1 MYKYET
7 HLHTFPVSGC
17 AIASPEETV
26 KCYKELGYDGIFI
39 TNHFPDV
46 DNSDRTYEEKVNF
59 YFSDYEKALELSKT
73 VGIKVFCGVETT
85 YGGTDFLVYGLDK
98 KWFLSHPEIM
108 NMKQSDKIKLMRDSG
123 ALVIQAHPFR
133 EAWYIDHIRLFPRQ
147 VDGVEIINVNRPEEE
162 NGLAK
167 IYCEYYGL
175 IKFAGSDNHSAAKQ
189 NKLAGVCFE
198 DPICSVE
205 DFIEKVKNGKAEIFT
220 LKHE

>member
-17 AIASPEETV
+17 AIASAEETV

-59 YFSDYEKALELSKT
+59 YFSDYEKALELSET

-98 KWFLSHPEIM
+98 EWFLAHPEIM
-108 NMKQSDKIKLMRDSG
+108 TMKQSDKLTLMRESG
-123 ALVIQAHPFR
+123 ALIVQAHPFR
-133 EAWYIDHIRLFPRQ
+133 EAWYIDHVRLFPRH
-147 VDGVEIINVNRPEEE
+147 VDGVEIMNANRPDDE
-162 NGLAK
+162 NDLAK
-167 IYCEYYGL
+167 IYCEHYDL
-175 IKFAGSDNHSAAKQ
+175 IKFAGSDNHSASKQ
-189 NKLAGVCFE
+189 NKLFGLCFE
-198 DPICSVE
+198 EPICSVG
-205 DFIEKVKNGKAEIFT
+205 DFIEKAKNRKAEIFT
-220 LKHE
+220 LKTK

>member
-108 NMKQSDKIKLMRDSG
+108 NMKQSDKLKLMRKSG
-123 ALVIQAHPFR
+123 AFVIQAHPFR

-147 VDGVEIINVNRPEEE
+147 VDGVEIINVNRPDEE

-167 IYCEYYGL
+167 IYCEHYGL

-189 NKLAGVCFE
+189 NKLAGVCFDE
-198 DPICSVE
+198 PICSVE
-205 DFIEKVKNGKAEIFT
+205 DFIEKAKNGKAEIFT